1 MKNQSENKVY
11 TLAEVLGKHTIA
23 ELKQMTQVLE
33 VKGEEAGNYRC
44 FVCKAVR

>member
-23 ELKQMTQVLE
+23 ELKQMKIGRAHV
-33 VKGEEAGNYRC
+33 
-44 FVCKAVR
+44 